1 MLSNNLKSTLFLFC
15 IIMLMFYSCNQTT
28 TEQKKKIDVSEVA
41 LQINLLRFE
50 KDLMTKDSI
59 TAESLQLLKVKYGT
73 FFTLFCRKICPI
85 PIDMKNETELIK
97 QLNFF
102 KFDKDVQVIYAKTDS
117 VYPDV
122 TWLKNDLSEMFKH
135 RKHYYPD
142 SLVPEVITFI
152 SAFNYAVVTTDSLLL
167 IGLDKY
173 LGSNCEFYPAM
184 NYPMFMTNRLRKE
197 YITAN
202 CIQALYQKDYDV
214 DLLKNEMLTQMIY
227 YGKMVYYTD
236 MLAPEMSDTI
246 KLGYS
251 EKQLKWCL
259 DNEDKIWTL
268 LIEQKLLYSTNP
280 RSYLKLINDGPTTQ
294 GFPKESPARL
304 GYFVG
309 WQIVKAYMEKHPEIT
324 LAQLCNE
331 TDAQKILTESGYK
344 PRK

>member
-1 MLSNNLKSTLFLFC
+1 V
-15 IIMLMFYSCNQTT
+15 FYGCNQTT

-41 LQINLLRFE
+41 IEVNLLRFE
-50 KDLMTKDSI
+50 KDLMTTDSI
-59 TAESLQLLKVKYGT
+59 NAENLHQLKAKYGT

-85 PIDMKNETELIK
+85 PMDMKNETELIK

-102 KFDKDVQVIYAKTDS
+102 KFDKDIQTISAKTDS
-117 VYPDV
+117 VYPNLD
-122 TWLKNDLSEMFKH
+122 WLKVELNEMLKH

-184 NYPMFMTNRLRKE
+184 NYPMFMTKRLRKE

-214 DLLKNEMLTQMIY
+214 DLLKNEMLAQMIY

-236 MLAPEMSDTI
+236 MMAPEMSDTI
-246 KLGYS
+246 KLGYTD
-251 EKQLKWCL
+251 KQLNWCYE
-259 DNEDKIWTL
+259 NEDKIWTL
-268 LIEQKLLYSTNP
+268 LIEQKLLYSTNT
-280 RSYLKLINDGPTTQ
+280 RTFLKLINDGPTTQ

-324 LAQLCNE
+324 LAQLCAE
-331 TDAQKILTESGYK
+331 TDAQKILAESSYK